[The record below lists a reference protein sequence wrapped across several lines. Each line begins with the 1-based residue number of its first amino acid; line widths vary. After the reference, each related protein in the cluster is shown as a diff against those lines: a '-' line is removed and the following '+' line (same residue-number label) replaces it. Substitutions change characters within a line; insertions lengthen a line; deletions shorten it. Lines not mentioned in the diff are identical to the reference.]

1 MNIAKEV
8 EGEATIDI
16 DALKEVLD
24 EYKDVLLTD
33 VYIGRRK
40 GFMDNLEDDITELA
54 NDNENINSGTIKET
68 VDQFSNKIP
77 ELSKQ

>member
-16 DALKEVLD
+16 NALVDVLD
-24 EYKDVLLTD
+24 EYEDIILSD

-40 GFMDNLEDDITELA
+40 GFLDNLEDDITNLTK
-54 NDNENINSGTIKET
+54 ENAKVKSGTIREAI
-68 VDQFSNKIP
+68 DQFSDNIP
-77 ELSKQ
+77 ELMK